1 MASLDKASLY
11 GRYNNAEDTKAA
23 KADQRENLAM
33 RAAHK
38 ALDIPQE
45 DVEDVKIN
53 ANKYGLGTLG
63 AVGLA
68 LATGLPVAGLAGAML
83 LKSGSAPETQAP
95 TIKPVAAKA
104 FDAITD
110 ESSDGGKTWKQIK
123 REHLNTERKQ

>member
-1 MASLDKASLY
+1 MSVPDKKYLY
-11 GRYNNAEDTKAA
+11 GRYQDREDVQAA
-23 KADQRENLAM
+23 KMDARESLAM
-33 RAAHK
+33 KQAHK

-45 DVEDVKIN
+45 CEEDVKIN
-53 ANKYGLGTLG
+53 ANKYGLGTWG

-83 LKSGSAPETQAP
+83 LKGGSAPETPAP
-95 TIKPVAAKA
+95 TTKPVAAKA

-123 REHLNTERKQ
+123 REHLNTEK